1 MFSLDGLLA
10 YSKLNLINVS
20 HPHNNSKGENGKDVA
35 ASDTYLLQVHG
46 RTPLTTYGTQVALK
60 AASLNT
66 NDCFV
71 LVTPK
76 GNWISQFFSI
86 NSVFLSNAQ
95 FLLSK
100 IQQNSDFP
108 SNFQQTQFF
117 SSILNISLKTQF
129 FSAIIN
135 FSQHNLVF
143 LSKTQQNSVFLR
155 NAQQCSIFLSK
166 TRIFPA
172 IFSRLSFSR
181 QFSIFL

>member
-76 GNWISQFFSI
+76 GNWISQFFSAM
-86 NSVFLSNAQ
+86 L
-95 FLLSK
+95 
-100 IQQNSDFP
+100 
-108 SNFQQTQFF
+108 NFC
-117 SSILNISLKTQF
+117 
-129 FSAIIN
+129 SAK
-135 FSQHNLVF
+135 F
-143 LSKTQQNSVFLR
+143 
-155 NAQQCSIFLSK
+155 SK

-172 IFSRLSFSR
+172 IFSRLSFS
-181 QFSIFL
+181 QELLTFLSTT

>member
-76 GNWISQFFSI
+76 GNWISQL
-86 NSVFLSNAQ
+86 FLS
-95 FLLSK
+95 
-100 IQQNSDFP
+100 
-108 SNFQQTQFF
+108 
-117 SSILNISLKTQF
+117 
-129 FSAIIN
+129 
-135 FSQHNLVF
+135 
-143 LSKTQQNSVFLR
+143 
-155 NAQQCSIFLSK
+155 
-166 TRIFPA
+166 
-172 IFSRLSFSR
+172 
-181 QFSIFL
+181 

>member
-95 FLLSK
+95 F
-100 IQQNSDFP
+100 
-108 SNFQQTQFF
+108 
-117 SSILNISLKTQF
+117 
-129 FSAIIN
+129 FSAMLN
-135 FSQHNLVF
+135 FSQK
-143 LSKTQQNSVFLR
+143 S
-155 NAQQCSIFLSK
+155 SIFLRK
-166 TRIFPA
+166 V
-172 IFSRLSFSR
+172 
-181 QFSIFL
+181 QFSKQW